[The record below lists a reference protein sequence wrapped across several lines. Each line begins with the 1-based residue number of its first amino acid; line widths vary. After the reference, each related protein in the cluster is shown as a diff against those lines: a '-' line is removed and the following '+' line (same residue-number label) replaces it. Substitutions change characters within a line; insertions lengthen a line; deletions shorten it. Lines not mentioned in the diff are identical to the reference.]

1 MKRALMMA
9 AAAGLVGAACGIA
22 SAQDEAA
29 PTQPGA
35 NLTISPTATFLL
47 SSERLH
53 DDSVIWR
60 EGFLTG
66 QRGFEHFYEPVG
78 MPYYFESAINTTE
91 VRAVYLHHEFPD
103 DIALAGGDVDVYAVQ
118 ARVALTERLGF
129 IATKDG
135 YSDLSTGLLGDDDGW
150 NNIAAGLKY
159 TFIADTE
166 NDYVLTGGV
175 RFEMSNGDKGVLQG
189 GPNEWSPFVSMAKG
203 YGDWHVMGNL
213 TLRIPESQD
222 RGNTVVSFSGHVD
235 WDGLKD
241 TLPGVAPLV
250 ELHALHYLTDGDALG
265 LEVGGLDYGNIG
277 SSDVAGDTVVWL
289 GVGAR
294 AKLSPHLSIGGV
306 YEFPLTDKDED
317 ILDTRFT
324 IDMRFVW

>member
-1 MKRALMMA
+1 MVASAGLLGSVCGVVAAQDA
-9 AAAGLVGAACGIA
+9 AAEPVRT
-22 SAQDEAA
+22 D
-29 PTQPGA
+29 
-35 NLTISPTATFLL
+35 LTISPKAKFLL

-53 DDSVIWR
+53 DDSVIWQD
-60 EGFLTG
+60 GFLTG

-78 MPYYFESAINTTE
+78 MPYYFESPINTTE

-135 YSDLSTGLLGDDDGW
+135 WSDLSTGLLGDDEGW

-166 NDYVLTGGV
+166 NDYVLTGGF
-175 RFEMSNGDKGVLQG
+175 RYEMSNGDKGVLQG
-189 GPNEWSPFVSMAKG
+189 GPNEWSPFVSAAKG

-213 TLRIPESQD
+213 TLRLPENQD
-222 RGNTVVSFSGHVD
+222 RGNTVLSFSGHVD
-235 WDGLKD
+235 YEMFGES
-241 TLPGVAPLV
+241 LPGVAPML
-250 ELHALHYLTDGDALG
+250 EIHALHYLTDGDALG
-265 LEVGGLDYGNIG
+265 LDVGGLDYGNIG
-277 SSDVAGDTVVWL
+277 SSDVAGDTVVWV

-294 AKLSPHLSIGGV
+294 AKLSPHVSVGGV

-317 ILDTRFT
+317 IMDNRFT
-324 IDMRFVW
+324 MDLRFTW